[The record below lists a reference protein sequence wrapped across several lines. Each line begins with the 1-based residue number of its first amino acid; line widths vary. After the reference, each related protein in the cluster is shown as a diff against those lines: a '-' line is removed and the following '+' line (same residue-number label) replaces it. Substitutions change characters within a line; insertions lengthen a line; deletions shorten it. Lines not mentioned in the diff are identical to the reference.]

1 MSDVFSMTEL
11 AAKFKVPTQRI
22 SMLFYNRKVDPALLV
37 LKGGRRFVP
46 QKLLSQ
52 VEDALKG
59 RGH

>member
-1 MSDVFSMTEL
+1 MTEL